1 MKRETDHGD
10 MKPNLKLET
19 EPITKVNRLIL
30 LVAKLLHKS
39 LGTSVY
45 LAISLFFCINGSAI
59 NSIGLDI
66 RSLKCVATH
75 WCCYYLIT

>member
-45 LAISLFFCINGSAI
+45 LAISLFKSEAF
-59 NSIGLDI
+59 L
-66 RSLKCVATH
+66 
-75 WCCYYLIT
+75 